1 MAGATNELLIE
12 NGGGITGTNTFLI
25 GRDAASTGNK
35 FTIDGG
41 SLTGTGIE
49 VRRGLLSVTN
59 GTVELSEWFDEA
71 NETYKGGGIVVP
83 LASGAGSVAF
93 NSGMINSVN
102 ASVTNGSAFTV
113 GDGGSTTAT
122 YFMKKDQAG
131 NAGTHTFGNGL
142 VLASNGV
149 LAGSG
154 NIVGNISGASGSS
167 VAVGASPGLMN
178 VTGDWD
184 NTNMSLYLEIEDLLA
199 STTPGV
205 GFDQIDVSGA
215 FTHGGAVTIDVS
227 EFVSPLNAAQLKVVG
242 WGSEVGAASLTAVSF
257 IGGPALTYSF
267 QADGLYVSVVPE
279 PAALL
284 LGMLGFVLVG
294 SATRNR
300 IGAKR

>member
-1 MAGATNELLIE
+1 
-12 NGGGITGTNTFLI
+12 LI
-25 GRDAASTGNK
+25 GRDATATGGKLVIN
-35 FTIDGG
+35 DG

-49 VRRGLLSVTN
+49 VRRGQLAVTN
-59 GTVELSEWFDEA
+59 GTVDLSEWYDEGS
-71 NETYKGGGIVVP
+71 ETYKGGGIAIP
-83 LASGAGSVAF
+83 LASGSGLVAF
-93 NSGMINSVN
+93 NSGTINSVN
-102 ASVTNGSAFTV
+102 AAVTNGSAFTV
-113 GDGGSTTAT
+113 GDGGTTAAT
-122 YFMKKDQAG
+122 YFMKKDHAG

-142 VLASNGV
+142 ALASNGV

-154 NIVGNISGASGSS
+154 NIVGNVSGAAGSS

-184 NTNMSLYLEIEDLLA
+184 NTNMSLYVEIDDLLA
-199 STTPGV
+199 STTPGI
-205 GFDQIDVSGA
+205 GFDQIAVSGA

-227 EFVSPLNAAQLKVVG
+227 EFVNPFSAQQLKLVG
-242 WGSEVGAASLTAVSF
+242 WGSEVGATSSTAVSF

-284 LGMLGFVLVG
+284 LGVLGFVLVG
-294 SATRNR
+294 STTRNR